1 MKIYLHPHSDFN
13 SPYWQD
19 KTFKVCWC
27 CPRTELIIKQGLS
40 KIPDIKL
47 VDNEKDSDYVIWQH
61 VPQYA
66 GNKSFKLI
74 NRIDP
79 KKLIVIDSI
88 DENNEYFVENFNS
101 SSYFLYFKRSILQL
115 DKFGNKNKLDLPERC
130 FPWDY
135 AILDG
140 FLFPEQEKTIDIGC
154 YLRQSCYNRSLAL
167 YLMKKFNHPNS
178 IVGEV
183 SSGSRS
189 NGQTVYYDPVY
200 FNHLAKTKII
210 VSSGPYA
217 WTGCSRPSEAF
228 ANKCLY
234 LADEAYRFMPNAPID
249 GEHWL
254 KWSPQI
260 PDTLYEKL
268 NFALENTAIA
278 KTIAFDGYNHARK
291 HHSSEARMKYVV
303 EKIKEYG

>member
-1 MKIYLHPHSDFN
+1 MKIYIHPHSD
-13 SPYWQD
+13 SPHGDWSD
-19 KTFKVCWC
+19 KSFKVCWC

-47 VDNEKDSDYVIWQH
+47 VDNEKDSDYIIWHH

-66 GNKSFKLI
+66 GSKSFKLI
-74 NRIDP
+74 NRINP

-88 DENNEYFVENFNS
+88 DENNEYFVEDFQS
-101 SSYFLYFKRSILQL
+101 SSYFLYFKRSLLAI
-115 DKFGNKNKLDLPERC
+115 DKHGQKQEKAVPARC

-140 FLFPEQEKTIDIGC
+140 FLFPQQEKTIDIGC
-154 YLRQSCYNRSLAL
+154 YLRPSCYNRSLAL

-178 IVGEV
+178 VIGEV

-189 NGQTVYYDPVY
+189 DGRTVYYDRTY
-200 FNHLAKTKII
+200 FDYLAKTKIV

-234 LADEAYRFMPNAPID
+234 LADEAYRLMPNPPIEHD
-249 GEHWL
+249 HWL
-254 KWSPQI
+254 QWSPSI
-260 PDTLYEKL
+260 PDSLYEML
-268 NFALENTAIA
+268 DFALTNPAIA
-278 KTIAFDGYNHARK
+278 KTIAFDGYNHARQY
-291 HHSSEARMKYVV
+291 HSSEARMKYVM
-303 EKIKEYG
+303 EKIKEYA

>member
-1 MKIYLHPHSDFN
+1 MKIYIHPHSDFN

-19 KTFKVCWC
+19 KTFKVCWS

-40 KIPDIKL
+40 KIPDIQL
-47 VDNEKDSDYVIWQH
+47 VNNEKDSDYIIWHH

-66 GNKSFKLI
+66 GNKSFKLV

-88 DENNEYFVENFNS
+88 DENNQYFIEDFNPNN
-101 SSYFLYFKRSILQL
+101 YFLYFKRSILKV
-115 DKFGNKNKLDLPERC
+115 DGAGIKSKLDLPERC

-140 FLFPEQEKTIDIGC
+140 FLFPAKEKTIDIGC
-154 YLRQSCYNRSLAL
+154 YLRPSCYNRSLTL
-167 YLMKKFNHPNS
+167 YLMKRFNHPNS

-189 NGQTVYYDPVY
+189 DGQTVYYDKTY
-200 FNHLAKTKII
+200 FDYLAKTKIV
-210 VSSGPYA
+210 VSSGPFS

-234 LADEAYRFMPNAPID
+234 LADEAYRFMPNPPVEY
-249 GEHWL
+249 EHWL
-254 KWSPQI
+254 QWSPLV
-260 PDTLYEKL
+260 PDSLYEKL
-268 NFALENTAIA
+268 NWALTNPSVA
-278 KTIAFDGYNHARK
+278 KMIAFDGYNHAK
-291 HHSSEARMKYVV
+291 QYHSSKARMKYVV
-303 EKIKEYG
+303 EKIKEYA